1 MALPGR
7 LSDKYGPTTTADLW
21 MRVDDVALKEGD
33 EAAAAADIGDQT
45 SIVHGTDSIFDTNE
59 IPGQTKLCWAY
70 QS

>member
-1 MALPGR
+1 
-7 LSDKYGPTTTADLW
+7 